1 MNNHKTHNKRSRMDF
16 LFETNQQ
23 EWKLLSLYERFE
35 QVVAITITMVIS
47 LVIVF
52 ALFALVEEV
61 LTGLI
66 LGSLDPRDHSTFK
79 QIFGMIMAVLIAME
93 FKHSIIKVAGRR
105 ESIIRVNTVILITLL
120 ALARKLIIIDLNQ
133 TSPTLLAAIAV
144 SILALGAVYWLLRG
158 QDRESH

>member
-66 LGSLDPRDHSTFK
+66 LGGLDPRDHSTFK

-105 ESIIRVNTVILITLL
+105 ESIIRVNTVILIALL

-158 QDRESH
+158 QDRESS